1 MQLFTTI
8 SSLQEALK
16 MLSKSQA
23 VGFVP
28 TMGALHEGHLSLVRI
43 AKKNTDKVVA
53 SIFVNPTQFDKK
65 EDLINY
71 PSTIKEDIRLLQ
83 KEKCDFLFVPN
94 VEEMYRDT
102 IKSQKFDF
110 DGLDTVMEGAH
121 RKGHFNGVGT
131 IVERLLE
138 IVNPVAAFFGEKDF
152 QQLQIIRKLVAKEK
166 MDIRIVGCPIYREAD
181 GLAMSSRNTR
191 LTTSFRKEAPYIY
204 KTLREAKE
212 LFDIE
217 NASEMIDWVK
227 DAFENHPSL
236 KLEYFTIA
244 NEANLLTIEENRIK
258 KTKVENS
265 DERYRAFIAVFA
277 GDIRLI
283 DNIALH

>member
-16 MLSKSQA
+16 MLSKSQT

-43 AKKNTDKVVA
+43 AKKNTDKVVI
-53 SIFVNPTQFDKK
+53 SIFVNPTQFDRK

-102 IKSQKFDF
+102 IESQKFDF
-110 DGLDTVMEGAH
+110 DDLDIVMEGAH
-121 RKGHFNGVGT
+121 RKGHFDGVGT
-131 IVERLLE
+131 IVKRLFE
-138 IVNPVAAFFGEKDF
+138 IVNPAAAFFGEKDF

-166 MDIRIVGCPIYREAD
+166 MDINIVGCPIYREAD

-191 LTTSFRKEAPYIY
+191 LTASYRKDAPFIN
-204 KTLREAKE
+204 KTLREAKK

-217 NASEMIDWVK
+217 NANEMIDWVK
-227 DAFENHPSL
+227 NAFENHPSL

-244 NEANLLTIEENRIK
+244 NEANLLSIEENRIK

-283 DNIALH
+283 DNIALD

>member
-16 MLSKSQA
+16 MLPKTNS

-28 TMGALHEGHLSLVRI
+28 TMGALHEGHLSLIKI
-43 AKKNTDKVVA
+43 AKENTDYVVS
-53 SIFVNPTQFDKK
+53 SIFVNPTQFDRK

-83 KEKCDFLFVPN
+83 KEKCNFIFVPT
-94 VEEMYRDT
+94 VEEMYKAT
-102 IKSQKFDF
+102 IESQKFDF
-110 DGLDTVMEGAH
+110 DGLDIVMEGAH
-121 RKGHFNGVGT
+121 RIGHFNGVGT
-131 IVERLLE
+131 IVKRLFD
-138 IVNPVAAFFGEKDF
+138 IVKPDAAFFGEKDF

-166 MDIRIVGCPIYREAD
+166 MDIDIVGCPIYRESD

-191 LTTSFRKEAPYIY
+191 LTTSYRKEAPFIY
-204 KTLREAKE
+204 KTLCDAKK

-217 NASEMIDWVK
+217 DTNRMINWIKNA
-227 DAFENHPSL
+227 FNNHPSL
-236 KLEYFTIA
+236 ELEYFTIA
-244 NEANLLTIEENRIK
+244 NETNLLPIEENKTMK
-258 KTKVENS
+258 KKGKNS
-265 DERYRAFIAVFA
+265 DDRYRAFIAVFA

-283 DNIALH
+283 DNIALY